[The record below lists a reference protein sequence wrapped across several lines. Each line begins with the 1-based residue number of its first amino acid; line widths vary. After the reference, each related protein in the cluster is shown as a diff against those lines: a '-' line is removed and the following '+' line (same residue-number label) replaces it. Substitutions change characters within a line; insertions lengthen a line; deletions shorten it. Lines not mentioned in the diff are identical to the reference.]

1 VIALNI
7 SIFDVLGPIMI
18 GPSSSHTAGAAR
30 LAYIARLIVAAPF
43 HHVDFFLHGS
53 FAQTYRGHG
62 TDKALVAGALGMRED
77 DERLVNSFE
86 MAEKAGLTYRF
97 LPIELENA
105 HENTVKMVFKLDS
118 GSESVIIGSSLGGAR
133 ILITEIDGF
142 PTEYHATSPTL
153 LITQQDTRGVISKI
167 TSVLAAIEI
176 NIGVMKLS
184 RKDKGSLASCI
195 IETDE
200 PIPEEVGEIL
210 SRIPQIHRVRII
222 NTY

>member
-1 VIALNI
+1 MNL

-30 LAYIARLIVAAPF
+30 LAYIARQIVSAPY
-43 HHVDFFLHGS
+43 HHVDFYLHGS

-77 DERLVNSFE
+77 DERLASSFE
-86 MAEKAGLTYRF
+86 MAEDAKLTYQF

-105 HENTVKMVFKLDS
+105 HENTVKMVFHLDA
-118 GSESVIIGSSLGGAR
+118 GGTSVVIGSSLGGAR

-142 PTEYHATSPTL
+142 PTEYNATSPTL
-153 LITQQDTRGVISKI
+153 LITQQDTRGIISKI

-184 RKDKGSLASCI
+184 RKDRGSIASCI

-200 PIPEEVGEIL
+200 PIPDEVGEIL
-210 SRIPQIHRVRII
+210 CRIPQIHRVRII